1 MNKKSL
7 VFLKKKLKK
16 LWFEIALLSLSIIIS
31 IVILILFFRQDMKKE
46 EVIKIEPNN
55 LPKLAEKYYVDIS
68 GAVKKPNVYQVK
80 PGTRLKEVLDMAG
93 GISDQADQNFFA
105 RNFNLARFVS
115 DQEKIYIPSIEEI
128 NTGLFTEN
136 SRSFDFISPV
146 NQPNQNEETDN
157 QSSKISINQASEQE
171 LDQLPGIGAI
181 TAKKIIDNRPY
192 TIIED
197 LLNKKVV
204 NQSVFN
210 KIKDLIEL

>member
-1 MNKKSL
+1 MDKKSL

-31 IVILILFFRQDMKKE
+31 IVILTLFFRQDKKKE
-46 EVIKIEPNN
+46 EVIKIESNN
-55 LPKLAEKYYVDIS
+55 LPKMAEKYYVDIS
-68 GAVKKPNVYQVK
+68 GAVKKPNVYQVN

-128 NTGLFTEN
+128 NSGLFTEN

-146 NQPNQNEETDN
+146 NQPSQSDETDN

-171 LDQLPGIGAI
+171 LDQLPGIGPV
-181 TAKKIIDNRPY
+181 TAKKIIDNRPF
-192 TIIED
+192 TTIED

-204 NQSVFN
+204 SQSVFN

>member
-1 MNKKSL
+1 MDKKSFA
-7 VFLKKKLKK
+7 FLKKKLKK
-16 LWFEIALLSLSIIIS
+16 LWLEITLLSLSIIVS
-31 IVILILFFRQDMKKE
+31 VVVLILFFRQDIKKE
-46 EVIKIEPNN
+46 EVIKIESNN

-80 PGTRLKEVLDMAG
+80 PGTRLKEVLEMAG
-93 GISDQADQNFFA
+93 GISDQANQNFFA

-128 NTGLFTEN
+128 NSGLFTEN

-171 LDQLPGIGAI
+171 LDQLPGIGAV

-192 TIIED
+192 STIED

>member
-31 IVILILFFRQDMKKE
+31 IAILILFFRQDKKKE
-46 EVIKIEPNN
+46 EVIKIESNN
-55 LPKLAEKYYVDIS
+55 LPKMAEKYYVDIS

-80 PGTRLKEVLDMAG
+80 PGTRLKEVLEIAG

-128 NTGLFTEN
+128 NSGLFTEN

-171 LDQLPGIGAI
+171 LDQLPGIGAV
-181 TAKKIIDNRPY
+181 TAKKIVDNRPY
-192 TIIED
+192 SKIED